1 MVVVENVAERR
12 NLTSRK
18 QSARSDRPFFFFLIP
33 ILIRNANANI
43 FYGQGNGDRMKASI
57 QKEQDVVDDC
67 NISFGVQISLISF
80 SLSRTTDARD
90 VTKTKLP
97 T

>member
-1 MVVVENVAERR
+1 
-12 NLTSRK
+12 
-18 QSARSDRPFFFFLIP
+18 
-33 ILIRNANANI
+33 
-43 FYGQGNGDRMKASI
+43 MKASI
-57 QKEQDVVDDC
+57 QKEQDAVDDC